1 MIRKQFFNNVLPI
14 VVFIC
19 WLSTPV
25 IAADLGLVDL
35 LSNQLGVSKDQAQ
48 GGAGSIFQL
57 AKKNLGSADFS
68 SIAKAVPGMD
78 KMMGAA
84 PKTEEKSSAF
94 GNVSSMLGGNP
105 NKLQG
110 LAGLAGSFKEL
121 GMSGDMVG
129 KFTPIILDYVKNMGG
144 EGTMGLLKGA
154 LQ

>member
-1 MIRKQFFNNVLPI
+1 MLIA
-14 VVFIC
+14 VFIC
-19 WLSTPV
+19 WVSTPV

-35 LSNQLGVSKDQAQ
+35 LSSQLGVSKDQAQ

-84 PKTEEKSSAF
+84 PKTEKKSSTL
-94 GNVSSMLGGNP
+94 GGISSMMGGSS

-110 LAGLAGSFKEL
+110 LAGLAGSFKSL

-129 KFTPIILDYVKNMGG
+129 KFTPIILDYVKNKGG
-144 EGTMGLLKGA
+144 EGTMNLLKSA